1 MVPDPD
7 TGCLRFPAEK
17 VTVIIVD
24 DSYSLTGDGR
34 AHGCNNPRSARTTA
48 AVELI
53 PVQLRVEHIPDA
65 QP

>member
-1 MVPDPD
+1 MVSDPD

-24 DSYSLTGDGR
+24 DSFSLAGDGR
-34 AHGCNNPRSARTTA
+34 EHGCSNPRTGRVTA
-48 AVELI
+48 AVEQV
-53 PVQLRVEHIPDA
+53 PRQLRAEHIPDA